1 MKSWFGSRY
10 FWGGLIVLAGV
21 ILLLQSLDLIEFGF
35 LLWSFLFALGGA
47 IFLSIFASNRENW
60 WAIIPGLT
68 LISIALLIGL
78 EYFAPDLADDWGGSI
93 VLLGIGS
100 SFVVIYLLDHQNWWA
115 IIPAGVLISIAVVIG
130 VEEYVSETAFVGLF
144 FMGIG
149 LTFGLL
155 ALLPSPQGKLSWSWI
170 PAGILS
176 IMGLVFLLL
185 SGDVFRIIGAVALIF
200 IGAYFIYRTV
210 RSR

>member
-10 FWGGLIVLAGV
+10 FWGGLIILAGV
-21 ILLLQSLDLIEFGF
+21 ILLLQSLDLIEFGS
-35 LLWSFLFALGGA
+35 LLWSFLFALGGV
-47 IFLSIFASNRENW
+47 IFLSIFASNRANW
-60 WAIIPGLT
+60 WTIIPGLT

-78 EYFAPDLADDWGGSI
+78 DYFAPDLADDWGGSI

-100 SFVVIYLLDHQNWWA
+100 SFVVIYLIDHQNWWA

-130 VEEYVSETAFVGLF
+130 LEEYVSETAFVGLF
-144 FMGIG
+144 FLGIG

-155 ALLPSPQGKLSWSWI
+155 ALLPSPQGEMRWSLI

-176 IMGLVFLLL
+176 IMGLVFLLF
-185 SGDVFRIIGAVALIF
+185 SGDVFQIIGAVALIF
-200 IGAYFIYRTV
+200 FGAYFIYRTV

>member
-21 ILLLQSLDLIEFGF
+21 ILLLQSLDLIEFGS
-35 LLWSFLFALGGA
+35 LLWSFLFVLGGV
-47 IFLSIFASNRENW
+47 IFLSVFASNRENW

-78 EYFAPDLADDWGGSI
+78 DYFAPDLADDWGGSI

-100 SFVVIYLLDHQNWWA
+100 SFVVIYLIDHQNWWA

-130 VEEYVSETAFVGLF
+130 LEEYVSETAFVGLF
-144 FMGIG
+144 FLGIG

-155 ALLPSPQGKLSWSWI
+155 ALLPSPQGKMRWSLI

-176 IMGLVFLLL
+176 IMGLVFLLF

-200 IGAYFIYRTV
+200 LGAYFIYRTV